1 MKLNWLLFPIGALAL
16 AVLIAPY
23 GARAQDGN
31 LVARGRYLV
40 VMAGKC
46 SDCHG
51 EHLQGAALDFL
62 NPNLPPIVRRRAPRI
77 AGLPQLSRQAAIR
90 FLHTGLL
97 PNGHPARPPMPQY
110 NFNVADATAIVA
122 YLKSLP

>member
-1 MKLNWLLFPIGALAL
+1 MKLNWLLLPLGALLFTAL
-16 AVLIAPY
+16 IVP
-23 GARAQDGN
+23 RSVPAQEND

-51 EHLQGAALDFL
+51 ARLQGTKLDFL
-62 NPNLPPIVRRRAPRI
+62 NPNLPPIVQRRAPRI
-77 AGLPQLSRQAAIR
+77 AGLPQLSRRAAIR

-97 PNGHPARPPMPQY
+97 PNGHPARPPMPEY
-110 NFNVADATAIVA
+110 RFNVADATAIVA

>member
-1 MKLNWLLFPIGALAL
+1 MNKTWMPLLLGALLCSAL
-16 AVLIAPY
+16 VTVQSAS
-23 GARAQDGN
+23 AQDGN

-40 VMAGKC
+40 LMAGKC

-51 EHLQGAALDFL
+51 EHLQGEVMDFL
-62 NPNLPPIVRRRAPRI
+62 NPNLPPIVQRRAPRI
-77 AGLPQLSRQAAIR
+77 AGLRQLSSRAAIR

-97 PNGHPARPPMPQY
+97 PNGRQARPPMPQY
-110 NFNVADATAIVA
+110 RFDVADSTAIVA